1 MTKKGIIYET
11 LGSTAGMQIVESHV
25 PGEVRLS
32 GVFGVCGIKNGNNRI
47 YEKSNYGKMVGL
59 MQERMKSE
67 SILGELEHPNTMN
80 ITLENVSHMIEDIQ
94 MNEDGTVT
102 GTIRLLDTPKG
113 QIAKAIIE
121 GEGLPNNWKPDKLII
136 EAINFYKSLKST
148 SALLLEDTRA
158 VIDNVRK
165 TLREF
170 SFDDMEDKDRVNA
183 IKSVAST
190 IATIPKL
197 IKDLDEAEK
206 AVTSEMQNTSGK
218 VRGQKEKSLLEDGIL

>member
-1 MTKKGIIYET
+1 MKLFRYEGYKVVISEEAFALKVFRQIWNRDRSVNKDKAIME
-11 LGSTAGMQIVESHV
+11 LGYVYF
-25 PGEVRLS
+25 LS
-32 GVFGVCGIKNGNNRI
+32 DPRSDYQYLVD
-47 YEKSNYGKMVGL
+47 ED
-59 MQERMKSE
+59 ERS
-67 SILGELEHPNTMN
+67 
-80 ITLENVSHMIEDIQ
+80 
-94 MNEDGTVT
+94 
-102 GTIRLLDTPKG
+102 
-113 QIAKAIIE
+113 KAIIE
-121 GEGLPNNWKPDKLII
+121 GEGLPSNWKPDKVVT
-136 EAINFYKSLKST
+136 EAITFYKSLKST

-165 TLREF
+165 TLRKF

-218 VRGQKEKSLLEDGIL
+218 VRGQKEKSIFEDGIL

>member
-1 MTKKGIIYET
+1 MP
-11 LGSTAGMQIVESHV
+11 S
-25 PGEVRLS
+25 
-32 GVFGVCGIKNGNNRI
+32 
-47 YEKSNYGKMVGL
+47 
-59 MQERMKSE
+59 
-67 SILGELEHPNTMN
+67 
-80 ITLENVSHMIEDIQ
+80 
-94 MNEDGTVT
+94 
-102 GTIRLLDTPKG
+102 
-113 QIAKAIIE
+113 
-121 GEGLPNNWKPDKLII
+121 NWKPDKVII

-197 IKDLDEAEK
+197 IKDLDEAER
-206 AVTSEMQNTSGK
+206 AVTSEMQNVTGK